1 MAKAKLLYDYTEAKK
16 ELERIDALDYSG
28 FELVYKVWKTETNP
42 TEDDTIEFS
51 TKFVEGFKNRPS
63 VRISGET
70 KTKADRVI
78 DQVIRGR
85 IKNITDKRLDDIR
98 FAHKISMGAENII
111 GAILEE
117 YIHWALWK
125 YGWSICWGNCFKAVD
140 LCSREG
146 KLIQIKN
153 KSNTENSSSNKIRV
167 GTEIQK
173 WYRMNANTGVFCWD
187 KLMQMTKC
195 PNGTLSEEQFEG
207 FARLLINKNQKALYV
222 DENELQAFLS

>member
-1 MAKAKLLYDYTEAKK
+1 M
-16 ELERIDALDYSG
+16 LEYSG
-28 FELVYKVWKTETNP
+28 FELVYKVWKNETNP
-42 TEDDTIEFS
+42 SEEEETDFS
-51 TKFVEGFKNRPS
+51 TKFVEGFMNRPS
-63 VRISGET
+63 VRTSGET

-117 YIHWALWK
+117 YIHWALRK

-140 LCSREG
+140 LCSEDG

-173 WYRMNANTGVFCWD
+173 WYRMNANTGAFCWD
-187 KLMQMTKC
+187 KLIQMTEC
-195 PNGTLSEEQFEG
+195 PKGTLSEEQFEG

-222 DENELQAFLS
+222 DEKELQAFLG